1 MKERQERGCL
11 TMSLLV
17 GMSSGLVKSCVQDAE
32 KGKVSSHDRR
42 VSEEQNNESQK
53 QKV

>member
-1 MKERQERGCL
+1 M
-11 TMSLLV
+11 MSLLV
-17 GMSSGLVKSCVQDAE
+17 SSGLVKSCVRDAE
-32 KGKVSSHDRR
+32 KGKVGNNDRR